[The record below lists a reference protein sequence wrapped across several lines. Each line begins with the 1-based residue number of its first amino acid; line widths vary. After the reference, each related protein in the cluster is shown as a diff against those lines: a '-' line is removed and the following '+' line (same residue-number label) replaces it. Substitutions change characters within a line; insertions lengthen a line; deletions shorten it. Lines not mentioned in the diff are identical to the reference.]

1 MGGPSGHPVH
11 PLVLT
16 THRLHLINRG
26 CACRQASTAL
36 GQRPLAWPRPRQHA
50 GVPSNPQ
57 THGDPFVV
65 TSAGAGSL
73 TRAACRTQRFRQ
85 PSRALRIPVVCPD
98 TLLTRCRAIELVS
111 RADAVLWGPTAAE
124 LLGLPIPYRL
134 EAAPVHVLVP
144 EGLPRPRR
152 SGVVARQADIVP
164 DEVITLVGLHVT
176 SPARTFTDLAQYLS
190 LPDLVALGD
199 AAMRQH
205 AVGASELLGVL
216 NRRLRYPGKVRAR
229 QAIPLLD
236 PRSESPQ
243 ESRLRVHIVQDGLP
257 VPEPNLVI
265 TDSLGQFLARGDLGY
280 RRWRIV
286 IEYDGACHDLPER
299 RRADA
304 TRRTLLR
311 EHGWYVV
318 EVIAEDLRHPQRA
331 IGKVRRA
338 LQVRGAI

>member
-1 MGGPSGHPVH
+1 MPSDMQP
-11 PLVLT
+11 
-16 THRLHLINRG
+16 
-26 CACRQASTAL
+26 
-36 GQRPLAWPRPRQHA
+36 QR
-50 GVPSNPQ
+50 
-57 THGDPFVV
+57 DPFVV
-65 TSAGAGSL
+65 TSSGFGPL
-73 TRAACRTQRFRQ
+73 TREACRTQGFSQ
-85 PSRALRIPVVCPD
+85 PSRGLRIPDTCPD
-98 TLLTRCRAIELVS
+98 TLLTRCRAIDLVS

-134 EAAPVHVLVP
+134 QDAPIHVLVP

-152 SGVVARQADIVP
+152 NGVVARQADIVA
-164 DEVITLVGLHVT
+164 DEVLTLAGLQVT
-176 SPARTFTDLAQYLS
+176 SPARTFTDLAQHLS
-190 LPDLVALGD
+190 LPDLVAMGD
-199 AAMRQH
+199 AAMRH
-205 AVGASELLGVL
+205 HGSSAPELQRVL
-216 NRRLRYPGKVRAR
+216 DRRLRYPGKVRAR

-257 VPEPNLVI
+257 TPEPNLVI

-286 IEYDGACHDLPER
+286 IEYDGAFHDLPER

-318 EVIAEDLRHPQRA
+318 EVIAEDLRYPQRA

-338 LQVRGAI
+338 LQTRGAI